1 MLEVRGIET
10 YYGNIPAL
18 RGISIDVP
26 EGSVVAII
34 GANGAGKT
42 TLMKTIAGVLRPR
55 SGSVSF
61 LGEEITGLP
70 SHKIVRRGVALVPE
84 GRAILSRMTVRENLE
99 MGAFTRRD
107 AEKASLDMDRVM
119 ERFPV
124 LKERAGQLGGS
135 LSGGE
140 QQMLAIARAL
150 MSAPKLLLLDE
161 PTLGL
166 APLVVADI
174 FSIIREINAAGTTIL
189 LVEQNV
195 KQALKVSG
203 YAYVLETGKIALS
216 GPVQG
221 AAPGTADKGV
231 VPGAVRRACGLWARD
246 TPSLH
251 PGLHQVC
258 PLKAPA
264 PRSDSPLP
272 YHTLHRSL
280 GGWCRWY
287 RVTLVGA
294 RNGGVAAGGGAQ

>member
-1 MLEVRGIET
+1 MLEVRGIGT

-18 RGISIDVP
+18 REVSIDVP
-26 EGSVVAII
+26 EGGVVAIL

-55 SGSVSF
+55 SGTVSF

-70 SHKIVRRGVALVPE
+70 SHKIVGRGVALVPE

-99 MGAFTRRD
+99 MGAFPRRD
-107 AEKASLDMDRVM
+107 VKKATQDMDRIM

-124 LKERAGQLGGS
+124 LKERDGQLGGS

-150 MSAPKLLLLDE
+150 MSAPKLLLMDE

-174 FSIIREINAAGTTIL
+174 FAIIREINAAGTTLL

-195 KQALKVSG
+195 QQALKVSS
-203 YAYVLETGKIALS
+203 YAYVLETGKIALA
-216 GPVQG
+216 GPS
-221 AAPGTADKGV
+221 ADLLQE
-231 VPGAVRRACGLWARD
+231 PRI
-246 TPSLH
+246 
-251 PGLHQVC
+251 
-258 PLKAPA
+258 KA
-264 PRSDSPLP
+264 S
-272 YHTLHRSL
+272 YL
-280 GGWCRWY
+280 G
-287 RVTLVGA
+287 
-294 RNGGVAAGGGAQ
+294 Q

>member
-1 MLEVRGIET
+1 MLEVRGVET

-18 RGISIDVP
+18 REISIDVP
-26 EGSVVAII
+26 EGGVVAII

-55 SGSVSF
+55 AGTVSF

-99 MGAFTRRD
+99 MGAFTQRD
-107 AEKASLDMDRVM
+107 AKKAARDMDRVM

-124 LKERAGQLGGS
+124 LKSRAGQLGGS

-174 FSIIREINAAGTTIL
+174 FAIIREINAAGTTIL

-216 GPVQG
+216 GPSKELLRSRG
-221 AAPGTADKGV
+221 SRRHTWTA
-231 VPGAVRRACGLWARD
+231 
-246 TPSLH
+246 
-251 PGLHQVC
+251 
-258 PLKAPA
+258 
-264 PRSDSPLP
+264 
-272 YHTLHRSL
+272 
-280 GGWCRWY
+280 
-287 RVTLVGA
+287 
-294 RNGGVAAGGGAQ
+294 

>member
-10 YYGNIPAL
+10 FYGNIPAL
-18 RGISIDVP
+18 RGISIAVP
-26 EGSVVAII
+26 AGGVVAIL

-55 SGSVSF
+55 SGTVSF
-61 LGEEITGLP
+61 LGEEIAGLP
-70 SHKIVRRGVALVPE
+70 SHRIVRRGISLVPE

-99 MGAFTRRD
+99 MGAFTRSD
-107 AEKASLDMDRVM
+107 AKAAGRDMDLVM

-124 LKERAGQLGGS
+124 LKERAGQLAGS

-174 FSIIREINAAGTTIL
+174 FAIIREINATGTTIL

-195 KQALKVSG
+195 RQALKDSS
-203 YAYVLETGKIALS
+203 YAYVFETGKIALS
-216 GPVQG
+216 GPSRELLQE
-221 AAPGTADKGV
+221 P
-231 VPGAVRRACGLWARD
+231 RI
-246 TPSLH
+246 
-251 PGLHQVC
+251 
-258 PLKAPA
+258 KA
-264 PRSDSPLP
+264 S
-272 YHTLHRSL
+272 YL
-280 GGWCRWY
+280 G
-287 RVTLVGA
+287 
-294 RNGGVAAGGGAQ
+294 Q

>member
-1 MLEVRGIET
+1 MLEVRGIQT

-18 RGISIDVP
+18 REISIDVP
-26 EGSVVAII
+26 GGSVVAII

-55 SGSVSF
+55 SGTVSF

-107 AEKASLDMDRVM
+107 AKKAVQDMDRVM

-124 LKERAGQLGGS
+124 LKARAGQLGGS

-174 FSIIREINAAGTTIL
+174 FAIIREINATGTTIL

-195 KQALKVSG
+195 KQALKVSN
-203 YAYVLETGKIALS
+203 YTYVLETGKIALS
-216 GPVQG
+216 GPSKELLQEPRIKASYLG
-221 AAPGTADKGV
+221 
-231 VPGAVRRACGLWARD
+231 
-246 TPSLH
+246 
-251 PGLHQVC
+251 QV
-258 PLKAPA
+258 
-264 PRSDSPLP
+264 
-272 YHTLHRSL
+272 
-280 GGWCRWY
+280 
-287 RVTLVGA
+287 
-294 RNGGVAAGGGAQ
+294 

>member
-18 RGISIDVP
+18 REISIDVP
-26 EGSVVAII
+26 EGGIVAII

-55 SGSVSF
+55 SGTVSF

-107 AEKASLDMDRVM
+107 AKKALLDMDRVM

-124 LKERAGQLGGS
+124 LKRRAGQLGGS

-150 MSAPKLLLLDE
+150 MSAPTLLLLDE

-166 APLVVADI
+166 APLVVTDI
-174 FSIIREINAAGTTIL
+174 FAIIREINATGTTIL

-216 GPVQG
+216 GPSKELLQE
-221 AAPGTADKGV
+221 P
-231 VPGAVRRACGLWARD
+231 RI
-246 TPSLH
+246 
-251 PGLHQVC
+251 
-258 PLKAPA
+258 KA
-264 PRSDSPLP
+264 S
-272 YHTLHRSL
+272 YL
-280 GGWCRWY
+280 GR
-287 RVTLVGA
+287 
-294 RNGGVAAGGGAQ
+294 

>member
-18 RGISIDVP
+18 REISIDVP
-26 EGSVVAII
+26 AGSVVAII

-55 SGSVSF
+55 SGTVSF
-61 LGEEITGLP
+61 LGKEITGLP
-70 SHKIVRRGVALVPE
+70 SHRIVRRGVALVPE
-84 GRAILSRMTVRENLE
+84 GRSILARMTVRENLE

-107 AEKASLDMDRVM
+107 ARRTAQEMDRLT

-124 LKERAGQLGGS
+124 LGERARQLGGS

-195 KQALKVSG
+195 KQALKVSS
-203 YAYVLETGKIALS
+203 YAYVLETGTIALS
-216 GPVQG
+216 GPSRELLQE
-221 AAPGTADKGV
+221 P
-231 VPGAVRRACGLWARD
+231 RI
-246 TPSLH
+246 
-251 PGLHQVC
+251 
-258 PLKAPA
+258 KA
-264 PRSDSPLP
+264 S
-272 YHTLHRSL
+272 YL
-280 GGWCRWY
+280 G
-287 RVTLVGA
+287 
-294 RNGGVAAGGGAQ
+294 Q

>member
-18 RGISIDVP
+18 REVSIDVP
-26 EGSVVAII
+26 EGGVVAIL

-42 TLMKTIAGVLRPR
+42 TLIKTIAGVLRPR
-55 SGSVSF
+55 SGTVSF

-70 SHKIVRRGVALVPE
+70 SHKIVGRGVALVPE

-99 MGAFTRRD
+99 MGAFPRRD
-107 AEKASLDMDRVM
+107 VKKAMQDMDRIM

-124 LKERAGQLGGS
+124 LKERDGQLGGS

-150 MSAPKLLLLDE
+150 MSAPKLLLMDE

-174 FSIIREINAAGTTIL
+174 FAIIREINAAGTTLL

-195 KQALKVSG
+195 QQALKVSS
-203 YAYVLETGKIALS
+203 YAYVLETGKIALA
-216 GPVQG
+216 GPSNDLLQE
-221 AAPGTADKGV
+221 P
-231 VPGAVRRACGLWARD
+231 RI
-246 TPSLH
+246 
-251 PGLHQVC
+251 
-258 PLKAPA
+258 KA
-264 PRSDSPLP
+264 S
-272 YHTLHRSL
+272 YL
-280 GGWCRWY
+280 G
-287 RVTLVGA
+287 
-294 RNGGVAAGGGAQ
+294 Q

>member
-26 EGSVVAII
+26 GGNVVAII

-55 SGSVSF
+55 CGTVSF

-107 AEKASLDMDRVM
+107 AKKAAQDMDRVM

-124 LKERAGQLGGS
+124 LKTRAGQLGGS

-166 APLVVADI
+166 APLVVVDI
-174 FSIIREINAAGTTIL
+174 FAIIREINATGTTIL

-195 KQALKVSG
+195 KQALKVSS
-203 YAYVLETGKIALS
+203 YTYVLETGKIALS
-216 GPVQG
+216 GPSKELLQE
-221 AAPGTADKGV
+221 P
-231 VPGAVRRACGLWARD
+231 RI
-246 TPSLH
+246 
-251 PGLHQVC
+251 
-258 PLKAPA
+258 KA
-264 PRSDSPLP
+264 S
-272 YHTLHRSL
+272 YL
-280 GGWCRWY
+280 G
-287 RVTLVGA
+287 
-294 RNGGVAAGGGAQ
+294 Q

>member
-10 YYGNIPAL
+10 SYGNIPAL
-18 RGISIDVP
+18 RGISIDVSG
-26 EGSVVAII
+26 GSIVAII

-55 SGSVSF
+55 SGTVSF

-70 SHKIVRRGVALVPE
+70 SHKIVRRGIALVPE

-107 AEKASLDMDRVM
+107 AKKAGQDMDRVM

-124 LKERAGQLGGS
+124 LKARAGQLGGS

-140 QQMLAIARAL
+140 QQMLAIARSL

-174 FSIIREINAAGTTIL
+174 FAIIREINAAGTTIL

-195 KQALKVSG
+195 KQAMKVSS
-203 YAYVLETGKIALS
+203 YTYVLETGKIVLS
-216 GPVQG
+216 GPSKELLQE
-221 AAPGTADKGV
+221 P
-231 VPGAVRRACGLWARD
+231 RI
-246 TPSLH
+246 
-251 PGLHQVC
+251 
-258 PLKAPA
+258 KA
-264 PRSDSPLP
+264 S
-272 YHTLHRSL
+272 YL
-280 GGWCRWY
+280 GQ
-287 RVTLVGA
+287 A
-294 RNGGVAAGGGAQ
+294 

>member
-1 MLEVRGIET
+1 M
-10 YYGNIPAL
+10 
-18 RGISIDVP
+18 
-26 EGSVVAII
+26 
-34 GANGAGKT
+34 
-42 TLMKTIAGVLRPR
+42 
-55 SGSVSF
+55 
-61 LGEEITGLP
+61 
-70 SHKIVRRGVALVPE
+70 RRGVSLVPE

-107 AEKASLDMDRVM
+107 AKKAALDMDRVL

-195 KQALKVSG
+195 KQALKVSS
-203 YAYVLETGKIALS
+203 YAYVLETGKIALA
-216 GPVQG
+216 GPSKELLQE
-221 AAPGTADKGV
+221 P
-231 VPGAVRRACGLWARD
+231 RI
-246 TPSLH
+246 
-251 PGLHQVC
+251 
-258 PLKAPA
+258 KA
-264 PRSDSPLP
+264 S
-272 YHTLHRSL
+272 YL
-280 GGWCRWY
+280 GQ
-287 RVTLVGA
+287 T
-294 RNGGVAAGGGAQ
+294 

>member
-10 YYGNIPAL
+10 FYGNIPAL
-18 RGISIDVP
+18 RGISIAVP
-26 EGSVVAII
+26 AGGVVAIL

-55 SGSVSF
+55 SGTVSF

-70 SHKIVRRGVALVPE
+70 SHRIVRRGISLVPE

-99 MGAFTRRD
+99 MGAFTRSD
-107 AEKASLDMDRVM
+107 AKAAGRDMDLVM

-124 LKERAGQLGGS
+124 LKERAGQLAGS

-174 FSIIREINAAGTTIL
+174 FAIIREINATGTTIL

-195 KQALKVSG
+195 RQALKDSS
-203 YAYVLETGKIALS
+203 YAYVFETGKIALS
-216 GPVQG
+216 GPSRELLQE
-221 AAPGTADKGV
+221 P
-231 VPGAVRRACGLWARD
+231 RI
-246 TPSLH
+246 
-251 PGLHQVC
+251 
-258 PLKAPA
+258 KA
-264 PRSDSPLP
+264 S
-272 YHTLHRSL
+272 YL
-280 GGWCRWY
+280 G
-287 RVTLVGA
+287 
-294 RNGGVAAGGGAQ
+294 Q

>member
-18 RGISIDVP
+18 RGISIEVP
-26 EGSVVAII
+26 GGSVVAII

-55 SGSVSF
+55 SGTVSF
-61 LGEEITGLP
+61 RGEEITGLP
-70 SHKIVRRGVALVPE
+70 SHKIVRHGIALVPE

-107 AEKASLDMDRVM
+107 AKKASLDMDRVM

-124 LKERAGQLGGS
+124 LKERSGQLGGS

-150 MSAPKLLLLDE
+150 MSAPTLLLLDE

-174 FSIIREINAAGTTIL
+174 FGIIREINAAGTTIL

-195 KQALKVSG
+195 KQALKVSSF
-203 YAYVLETGKIALS
+203 AYVLETGRIALS
-216 GPVQG
+216 GPSKELLQE
-221 AAPGTADKGV
+221 P
-231 VPGAVRRACGLWARD
+231 RI
-246 TPSLH
+246 
-251 PGLHQVC
+251 
-258 PLKAPA
+258 KA
-264 PRSDSPLP
+264 S
-272 YHTLHRSL
+272 YL
-280 GGWCRWY
+280 GE
-287 RVTLVGA
+287 A
-294 RNGGVAAGGGAQ
+294 

>member
-18 RGISIDVP
+18 RKISIDVS
-26 EGSVVAII
+26 GGGIVAIL

-42 TLMKTIAGVLRPR
+42 TLMKTIAGVLRRR
-55 SGSVSF
+55 SGTVSF
-61 LGEEITGLP
+61 LGEEITGHP

-107 AEKASLDMDRVM
+107 AKKALLDMDRVM

-124 LKERAGQLGGS
+124 LKSRAGQLGGS

-166 APLVVADI
+166 APLVVTDI
-174 FSIIREINAAGTTIL
+174 FAIIREINATGTTIL

-203 YAYVLETGKIALS
+203 YTYVLETGKIALS
-216 GPVQG
+216 GPSRELLQE
-221 AAPGTADKGV
+221 P
-231 VPGAVRRACGLWARD
+231 RI
-246 TPSLH
+246 
-251 PGLHQVC
+251 
-258 PLKAPA
+258 KA
-264 PRSDSPLP
+264 S
-272 YHTLHRSL
+272 YL
-280 GGWCRWY
+280 G
-287 RVTLVGA
+287 
-294 RNGGVAAGGGAQ
+294 Q

>member
-26 EGSVVAII
+26 AGSVVAIL

-42 TLMKTIAGVLRPR
+42 TLLKTISGVLRPR
-55 SGSVSF
+55 SGTVSF

-99 MGAFTRRD
+99 MGAFPRRD
-107 AEKASLDMDRVM
+107 AKKALLDMERVM

-124 LKERAGQLGGS
+124 LKERTGQLGGS

-166 APLVVADI
+166 APLVVTDI
-174 FSIIREINAAGTTIL
+174 FAIIREINAAGTTIL

-195 KQALKVSG
+195 KQALKVSS

-216 GPVQG
+216 GPSKELRQE
-221 AAPGTADKGV
+221 P
-231 VPGAVRRACGLWARD
+231 RI
-246 TPSLH
+246 
-251 PGLHQVC
+251 
-258 PLKAPA
+258 KA
-264 PRSDSPLP
+264 S
-272 YHTLHRSL
+272 YL
-280 GGWCRWY
+280 GQ
-287 RVTLVGA
+287 A
-294 RNGGVAAGGGAQ
+294 

>member
-18 RGISIDVP
+18 REISIDVP
-26 EGSVVAII
+26 GGSVVAII

-55 SGSVSF
+55 CGTVFF
-61 LGEEITGLP
+61 LGEQITGLP
-70 SHKIVRRGVALVPE
+70 SYKIVRRGVALVPE

-99 MGAFTRRD
+99 MGAFTQRD
-107 AEKASLDMDRVM
+107 GKKALLDMDRVM
-119 ERFPV
+119 ERFPL
-124 LKERAGQLGGS
+124 LKARAGQLGGS

-150 MSAPKLLLLDE
+150 MSAPTLLLLDE

-174 FSIIREINAAGTTIL
+174 FAIIREINAAGTTIL

-195 KQALKVSG
+195 RQALKVSG

-216 GPVQG
+216 GPSKELLQE
-221 AAPGTADKGV
+221 
-231 VPGAVRRACGLWARD
+231 
-246 TPSLH
+246 
-251 PGLHQVC
+251 
-258 PLKAPA
+258 
-264 PRSDSPLP
+264 PRIKTS
-272 YHTLHRSL
+272 YL
-280 GGWCRWY
+280 G
-287 RVTLVGA
+287 
-294 RNGGVAAGGGAQ
+294 Q

>member
-1 MLEVRGIET
+1 MLEVRGLET

-18 RGISIDVP
+18 REISIDVP
-26 EGSVVAII
+26 GGSVVAII

-55 SGSVSF
+55 CGTVFF

-70 SHKIVRRGVALVPE
+70 SYKIVRRGVALVPE

-99 MGAFTRRD
+99 MGAFTQRD
-107 AEKASLDMDRVM
+107 AKKALLDMDRVM
-119 ERFPV
+119 ERFPL
-124 LKERAGQLGGS
+124 LKARAGQLGGS

-150 MSAPKLLLLDE
+150 MSAPTLLLLDE

-174 FSIIREINAAGTTIL
+174 FAIIREINATGTTIL

-216 GPVQG
+216 GPSKELLQE
-221 AAPGTADKGV
+221 P
-231 VPGAVRRACGLWARD
+231 RI
-246 TPSLH
+246 
-251 PGLHQVC
+251 
-258 PLKAPA
+258 KA
-264 PRSDSPLP
+264 S
-272 YHTLHRSL
+272 YL
-280 GGWCRWY
+280 G
-287 RVTLVGA
+287 
-294 RNGGVAAGGGAQ
+294 Q

>member
-1 MLEVRGIET
+1 MLEVRGVET

-18 RGISIDVP
+18 REISIDVP
-26 EGSVVAII
+26 GGNVIAII

-55 SGSVSF
+55 SGTVSF

-107 AEKASLDMDRVM
+107 AKKALLDMDRVM

-124 LKERAGQLGGS
+124 LKTRAGQLGGS

-174 FSIIREINAAGTTIL
+174 FAIIREINAAGTTIL

-195 KQALKVSG
+195 RQALKVSS
-203 YAYVLETGKIALS
+203 YTYVLETGKIALS
-216 GPVQG
+216 GPSRELLQE
-221 AAPGTADKGV
+221 P
-231 VPGAVRRACGLWARD
+231 RI
-246 TPSLH
+246 
-251 PGLHQVC
+251 
-258 PLKAPA
+258 KA
-264 PRSDSPLP
+264 S
-272 YHTLHRSL
+272 YL
-280 GGWCRWY
+280 G
-287 RVTLVGA
+287 
-294 RNGGVAAGGGAQ
+294 Q

>member
-1 MLEVRGIET
+1 
-10 YYGNIPAL
+10 
-18 RGISIDVP
+18 
-26 EGSVVAII
+26 
-34 GANGAGKT
+34 
-42 TLMKTIAGVLRPR
+42 MKTIAGVRRPR
-55 SGSVSF
+55 SGTVSF

-107 AEKASLDMDRVM
+107 AKKAAQDMDRVM

-150 MSAPKLLLLDE
+150 MSAPTLLLLDE

-174 FSIIREINAAGTTIL
+174 FAIIREINAAGTTIL

-195 KQALKVSG
+195 KQALKGSS

-216 GPVQG
+216 GPSRELLQEPRIKASYLAGVKR
-221 AAPGTADKGV
+221 PTTERSRGTAG
-231 VPGAVRRACGLWARD
+231 GHRCRRRRHTAR
-246 TPSLH
+246 
-251 PGLHQVC
+251 
-258 PLKAPA
+258 
-264 PRSDSPLP
+264 PRASAAEARRSASPRRP
-272 YHTLHRSL
+272 R
-280 GGWCRWY
+280 
-287 RVTLVGA
+287 
-294 RNGGVAAGGGAQ
+294 AAGGRAPR

>member
-1 MLEVRGIET
+1 MLEVRGLET
-10 YYGNIPAL
+10 YYGDIPAL
-18 RGISIDVP
+18 REISIDVP
-26 EGSVVAII
+26 GGSVVAII

-55 SGSVSF
+55 CGTVFF

-70 SHKIVRRGVALVPE
+70 SYKIVRRGVALVPE

-99 MGAFTRRD
+99 MGAFTQRD
-107 AEKASLDMDRVM
+107 GKKALLDMDRVM
-119 ERFPV
+119 ERFPL
-124 LKERAGQLGGS
+124 LKARAGQLGGS

-150 MSAPKLLLLDE
+150 MSAPTLLLLDE

-174 FSIIREINAAGTTIL
+174 FAIIREINATGTTIL

-216 GPVQG
+216 GPSKELLQD
-221 AAPGTADKGV
+221 P
-231 VPGAVRRACGLWARD
+231 RI
-246 TPSLH
+246 
-251 PGLHQVC
+251 
-258 PLKAPA
+258 KA
-264 PRSDSPLP
+264 S
-272 YHTLHRSL
+272 YL
-280 GGWCRWY
+280 G
-287 RVTLVGA
+287 
-294 RNGGVAAGGGAQ
+294 Q

>member
-10 YYGNIPAL
+10 HYGNIPAL
-18 RGISIDVP
+18 REVSIDVP
-26 EGSVVAII
+26 AGGVVAIL

-55 SGSVSF
+55 RGTVSF

-70 SHKIVRRGVALVPE
+70 SHAIVGRGIAMVPE

-99 MGAFTRRD
+99 LGAFTQRD
-107 AEKASLDMDRVM
+107 ARKASRDMDRVM

-124 LKERAGQLGGS
+124 LKDRAGQPGGS

-150 MSAPKLLLLDE
+150 MSAPKLLLMDE

-166 APLVVADI
+166 APLVAADI

-203 YAYVLETGKIALS
+203 YAYVLETGRIALS
-216 GPVQG
+216 GTSIELRQEP
-221 AAPGTADKGV
+221 
-231 VPGAVRRACGLWARD
+231 RI
-246 TPSLH
+246 
-251 PGLHQVC
+251 
-258 PLKAPA
+258 KA
-264 PRSDSPLP
+264 S
-272 YHTLHRSL
+272 YL
-280 GGWCRWY
+280 G
-287 RVTLVGA
+287 
-294 RNGGVAAGGGAQ
+294 Q

>member
-18 RGISIDVP
+18 REISIDVP
-26 EGSVVAII
+26 GGSVVAII

-55 SGSVSF
+55 SGTVSF

-70 SHKIVRRGVALVPE
+70 SHKIVRRGIALVPE

-107 AEKASLDMDRVM
+107 EKKTLKDMDLVM

-124 LKERAGQLGGS
+124 LGERAGQLGGS

-150 MSAPKLLLLDE
+150 MSAPALLLLDE

-174 FSIIREINAAGTTIL
+174 FAIVREISAAGTTIL

-195 KQALKVSG
+195 RQALKVSSR
-203 YAYVLETGKIALS
+203 AYVLETGKIVLS
-216 GPVQG
+216 GPSKELLEE
-221 AAPGTADKGV
+221 P
-231 VPGAVRRACGLWARD
+231 RI
-246 TPSLH
+246 
-251 PGLHQVC
+251 
-258 PLKAPA
+258 KA
-264 PRSDSPLP
+264 S
-272 YHTLHRSL
+272 YL
-280 GGWCRWY
+280 G
-287 RVTLVGA
+287 
-294 RNGGVAAGGGAQ
+294 Q

>member
-1 MLEVRGIET
+1 MLEVRDIET

-26 EGSVVAII
+26 EGGVVAII

-42 TLMKTIAGVLRPR
+42 TLMKTIAGVLRR
-55 SGSVSF
+55 RTGTVSF

-107 AEKASLDMDRVM
+107 ARKVSQDMDRVM

-166 APLVVADI
+166 APLMVADI

-189 LVEQNV
+189 LVEQNFGF
-195 KQALKVSG
+195 AVSLADDVVVVSKG
-203 YAYVLETGKIALS
+203 QVVWTGSPEEIRGDTEAQHRWL
-216 GPVQG
+216 
-221 AAPGTADKGV
+221 GV
-231 VPGAVRRACGLWARD
+231 
-246 TPSLH
+246 
-251 PGLHQVC
+251 
-258 PLKAPA
+258 
-264 PRSDSPLP
+264 
-272 YHTLHRSL
+272 
-280 GGWCRWY
+280 
-287 RVTLVGA
+287 
-294 RNGGVAAGGGAQ
+294 

>member
-10 YYGNIPAL
+10 FYGNIPAL
-18 RGISIDVP
+18 RKISIDVP
-26 EGSVVAII
+26 EGGVVAII

-55 SGSVSF
+55 SGTVSF

-70 SHKIVRRGVALVPE
+70 THKIVRRGVALVPE

-107 AEKASLDMDRVM
+107 AKKAGQDMDRAM

-124 LKERAGQLGGS
+124 LRERAGQLGGS

-150 MSAPKLLLLDE
+150 MSAPTLLLLDE

-174 FSIIREINAAGTTIL
+174 FAIIREINANGTTIL

-216 GPVQG
+216 GPSRELLQE
-221 AAPGTADKGV
+221 P
-231 VPGAVRRACGLWARD
+231 RI
-246 TPSLH
+246 
-251 PGLHQVC
+251 
-258 PLKAPA
+258 KA
-264 PRSDSPLP
+264 S
-272 YHTLHRSL
+272 YL
-280 GGWCRWY
+280 G
-287 RVTLVGA
+287 
-294 RNGGVAAGGGAQ
+294 Q

>member
-10 YYGNIPAL
+10 CYGNIPAL
-18 RGISIDVP
+18 REISIDVP
-26 EGSVVAII
+26 AGSVVAIL

-55 SGSVSF
+55 SGTVSF

-84 GRAILSRMTVRENLE
+84 GRAILSRMTIRENLE

-107 AEKASLDMDRVM
+107 AKVAGRDMDRVM

-124 LKERAGQLGGS
+124 LGERAGQLGGS

-174 FSIIREINAAGTTIL
+174 FAIIREINAAGTTIL

-195 KQALKVSG
+195 KQALKVSS
-203 YAYVLETGKIALS
+203 YAYVLETGRIALS
-216 GPVQG
+216 GPSNELLQE
-221 AAPGTADKGV
+221 P
-231 VPGAVRRACGLWARD
+231 RI
-246 TPSLH
+246 
-251 PGLHQVC
+251 
-258 PLKAPA
+258 KA
-264 PRSDSPLP
+264 S
-272 YHTLHRSL
+272 YL
-280 GGWCRWY
+280 GQ
-287 RVTLVGA
+287 A
-294 RNGGVAAGGGAQ
+294 